1 MKNSVKNIITLIL
14 ISVALIFIGYLGS
27 VNSKEYYSMLIL
39 PDFAP
44 PSWLF
49 PIAWGI
55 IYALMIL
62 SAVIIEKYVINGMFK
77 KDALGSYW
85 LQLIINVIW
94 PWLFF
99 VLKFNLLSF
108 VWIVVL
114 FIFVFITFKK
124 FYRLNKLS
132 GILLIPY
139 LIWLVYAA
147 YINLGVFIL
156 N

>member
-1 MKNSVKNIITLIL
+1 MKNSVKNIVTLIL
-14 ISVALIFIGYLGS
+14 FSAVLIFAGYLGS

-49 PIAWGI
+49 GVAWAV

-62 SAVIIEKYVINGMFK
+62 SAVIIEKYVVNGMYK

-99 VLKFNLLSF
+99 VFKFNLLSF

-114 FIFVFITFKK
+114 FIFVYITFKK
-124 FYRLNKLS
+124 FYKLNKLS
-132 GILLIPY
+132 GVLLIPY